1 MQRGNGVRRGP
12 ARSRHETRPRAAAPV
27 LLFLLLLQTT
37 LCPDALPASGR
48 PVIPV
53 TYSGEIGCSHC
64 GTFGGTLPWLEER
77 YGVDFDITIRDIL
90 SPASYEDCRGRLEA
104 MGRPFRTFPVLFIG
118 NNAYQGQTAADRG
131 LEAELEHLLEYG
143 EFRPRV
149 PPALDGSA
157 VTLDTCGLRPL
168 DGLRESLPLLP
179 VLAAG
184 LADGINP
191 CAFAAM
197 LFLLSLLALL
207 GRSRREMLLVGLI
220 YGTMV
225 FITYFALGWGI
236 LEALRQAMNV
246 ELLRSLL
253 RAAVSAGTGLLAL
266 LSLRDAL
273 LIRSGRS
280 GAAVLQLS
288 PTAKRRIHALMRW
301 GAGRGADPGKQREAA
316 RGDICA
322 EAPGGSGKGKRG
334 RSMGTRWAGTAVGT
348 AAVAFLVSLLE
359 LACTGQLYLPTIAYL
374 LQTGSPRAGE
384 IAALLLYNAAF
395 ILPLLILFAAVY
407 SGLSLTAVNRWF
419 RRNAAG
425 AKFLSGGVLALLA
438 VGIWLV

>member
-1 MQRGNGVRRGP
+1 
-12 ARSRHETRPRAAAPV
+12 
-27 LLFLLLLQTT
+27 
-37 LCPDALPASGR
+37 
-48 PVIPV
+48 
-53 TYSGEIGCSHC
+53 
-64 GTFGGTLPWLEER
+64 
-77 YGVDFDITIRDIL
+77 
-90 SPASYEDCRGRLEA
+90 
-104 MGRPFRTFPVLFIG
+104 MGRPFRGFPVLFIG
-118 NNAYQGQTAADRG
+118 NNAYQGQAAADRG
-131 LEAELEHLLEYG
+131 LEAELVHLLEYG

-157 VTLDTCGLRPL
+157 VSSDTGGLRPL
-168 DGLRESLPLLP
+168 EGLTESLPLLP

-220 YGTMV
+220 YGTTV

-273 LIRSGRS
+273 LVRSGRS
-280 GAAVLQLS
+280 GVVVLQLS
-288 PTAKRRIHALMRW
+288 PAAKRRIHALMRW
-301 GAGRGADPGKQREAA
+301 GTGRRAGRRTDPGKQREAA
-316 RGDICA
+316 RGDTCG
-322 EAPGGSGKGKRG
+322 EARGGSGGGKRG
-334 RSMGTRWAGTAVGT
+334 RSRGTRWAGTAAGT

-395 ILPLLILFAAVY
+395 ILPLLLLFAAVY

-425 AKFLSGGVLALLA
+425 AKLLSGGVLALLA
-438 VGIWLV
+438 VVIWLV